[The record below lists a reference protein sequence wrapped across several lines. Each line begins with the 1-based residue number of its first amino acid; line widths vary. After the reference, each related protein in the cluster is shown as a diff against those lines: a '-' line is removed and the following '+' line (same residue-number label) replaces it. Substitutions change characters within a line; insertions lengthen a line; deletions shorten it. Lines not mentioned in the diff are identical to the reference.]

1 MKIKEYTEF
10 KKDEIWQLYTQ
21 VGWTTYTENMTA
33 LERGYKNSLLVLA
46 AYENEELLGI
56 VRVVGD
62 GATIILVQ
70 DILVYPQKQRQGI
83 GTSLL
88 KAVLERYADVR
99 QIQLVTDN
107 TPKTV
112 AFYQCWDLWSLKSWA
127 AAGLCGHDN
136 WDSEVI
142 SVWRRNQ
149 DAQEQ
154 TP

>member
-21 VGWTTYTENMTA
+21 VGWTAYTEDMPA
-33 LERGYKNSLLVLA
+33 LECGYKNSLLVLA

-112 AFYQCWDLWSLKSWA
+112 AFYQSLGFVELEKL
-127 AAGLCGHDN
+127 GCCGFM
-136 WDSEVI
+136 
-142 SVWRRNQ
+142 RAR
-149 DAQEQ
+149 
-154 TP
+154 

>member
-1 MKIKEYTEF
+1 MEIKEYTKF
-10 KKDEIWQLYTQ
+10 KADEILQLYTQ
-21 VGWTTYTENMTA
+21 VGWTAYTEDMPA
-33 LERGYKNSLLVLA
+33 LECGYKNSLLVLA

-112 AFYQCWDLWSLKSWA
+112 AFYQSLGFVELEKL
-127 AAGLCGHDN
+127 GCCGFM
-136 WDSEVI
+136 
-142 SVWRRNQ
+142 RAR
-149 DAQEQ
+149 
-154 TP
+154 

>member
-21 VGWTTYTENMTA
+21 VGWTVYTENMTA

-112 AFYQCWDLWSLKSWA
+112 AFYQSLGFVEREKL
-127 AAGLCGHDN
+127 GCCGFM
-136 WDSEVI
+136 
-142 SVWRRNQ
+142 RAR
-149 DAQEQ
+149 
-154 TP
+154 

>member
-1 MKIKEYTEF
+1 MEIKEYTKF
-10 KKDEIWQLYTQ
+10 KADEILQLYTQ
-21 VGWTTYTENMTA
+21 VGWTAYTEDMPA

-62 GATIILVQ
+62 GGTSILVQ

-99 QIQLVTDN
+99 QIQ
-107 TPKTV
+107 
-112 AFYQCWDLWSLKSWA
+112 QS
-127 AAGLCGHDN
+127 
-136 WDSEVI
+136 
-142 SVWRRNQ
+142 R
-149 DAQEQ
+149 
-154 TP
+154 